1 MMESRFETML
11 DQLEEEL
18 EGAEEYTKCAM
29 ATKAE
34 MPDVGSMYM
43 RMADQEME
51 HANNLHHAIDK
62 LVRGEHVPH
71 DLQVVWEWQNGKYM
85 RWAEKIRMKME
96 MVRR

>member
-34 MPDVGSMYM
+34 VPDVGDMYM
-43 RMADQEME
+43 RMANQEME
-51 HANNLHHAIDK
+51 HANNIHNAIDK
-62 LVRGEHVPH
+62 LVRDDRVPH
-71 DLQVVWEWQNGKYM
+71 DLRTVWEWQNKKFM

-96 MVRR
+96 MARR